1 MTNGIE
7 GSRRERMVTINI
19 GLIQAEET
27 DGGLFTTFVNDDE
40 VAVFD
45 GDEGFLSINDE
56 LSESVQSCLNVD

>member
-1 MTNGIE
+1 
-7 GSRRERMVTINI
+7 MVTINI

-27 DGGLFTTFVNDDE
+27 YGGLFTALVNADE